1 MIIKSVEKGR
11 HFIAVFGLE
20 TQGVDVS
27 LLLNNINEL
36 SRETSVTI
44 QLFDSSL
51 IATWEHLF
59 FSALN
64 ALRAFSY
71 DKNISNNLSV
81 ECLLYAS
88 GQRQISVAVKNFGV
102 KPDTRSIGVI
112 LIGNARDLLSEVH
125 KKVLLITK
133 GLENE
138 TVLSINNKE
147 KFDKI
152 RSFFQITE
160 TELNTICDSDEWSS
174 CVDALTRYCI
184 EKSSLLI
191 LQK

>member
-1 MIIKSVEKGR
+1 MIIKSIDEGR
-11 HFIAVFGLE
+11 HFVAVFGLE
-20 TQGVDVS
+20 AQIFDPF
-27 LLLNNINEL
+27 LLLNNINGL
-36 SRETSVTI
+36 SGETGVTI

-51 IATWEHLF
+51 IASWEHLF

-64 ALRAFSY
+64 ALKAFSY
-71 DKNISNNLSV
+71 GKNISNNLSV

-88 GQRQISVAVKNFGV
+88 GQRQINVALNNFGV
-102 KPDTRSIGVI
+102 KPHTRNIAVI
-112 LIGNARDLLSEVH
+112 LIGDTIDLLHEVH
-125 KKVLLITK
+125 EKVLLITK
-133 GLENE
+133 GMENE
-138 TVLSINNKE
+138 DVLSINNKE

-174 CVDALTRYCI
+174 CVDALIRYCI
-184 EKSSLLI
+184 ERSSLLL